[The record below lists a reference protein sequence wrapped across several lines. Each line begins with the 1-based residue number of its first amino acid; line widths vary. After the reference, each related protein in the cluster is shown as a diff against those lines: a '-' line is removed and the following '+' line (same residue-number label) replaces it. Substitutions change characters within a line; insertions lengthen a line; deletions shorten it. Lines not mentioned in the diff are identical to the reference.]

1 MSLPSLTRWNASTDS
16 AARGSCWR
24 MARRNA
30 ADGSIATTWLPS
42 RQACAP
48 GREPSADAGGVP
60 AVDDAADA
68 AGVGVDDGGH
78 PRLEPPPGAGGVSVE
93 PDGTVAVLV
102 DAEPPHDDAGG
113 VGEQDRGVKHGALRG
128 AGQAMRGGDLG
139 HHASGPHDRVQY
151 DSPQSGGRP
160 GAQRDLGADLDERPP
175 RAAGLGAGEASLD
188 QNHLEPPG
196 DRDVPKTPV
205 QVRWCTRP
213 DSTPADPGHAALDRD
228 RGDDHL
234 SAAVR
239 QVQSGFDAVSGQVEQ
254 RARRVPRRARSVA
267 HGSWSPSG

>member
-1 MSLPSLTRWNASTDS
+1 MERVD
-16 AARGSCWR
+16 RQ
-24 MARRNA
+24 RRPGQLL
-30 ADGSIATTWLPS
+30 ADG
-42 RQACAP
+42 AP
-48 GREPSADAGGVP
+48 ERCGRVDRHHLDSVAPGLRAGREPSADAGGVP
-60 AVDDAADA
+60 AVDDAEDA

-78 PRLEPPPGAGGVSVE
+78 PRLEPPPCAGGVSVE

-113 VGEQDRGVKHGALRG
+113 VGEQDRGVKHGALHG
-128 AGQAMRGGDLG
+128 PPGQAMRGGDLG
-139 HHASGPHDRVQY
+139 HHSSGPHDRVQY

-196 DRDVPKTPV
+196 DRDVPKTLPSSLV
-205 QVRWCTRP
+205 HTPGQHSAVRARR
-213 DSTPADPGHAALDRD
+213 LDRD

-239 QVQSGFDAVSGQVEQ
+239 QVDRGFDAVSGQVEQ
-254 RARRVPRRARSVA
+254 HARRVPRRARSVA